1 MNRRVLVVGGTGALG
16 APVAERLRQDG
27 YRVRLLVRSPGRLPP
42 RDDVEYAPGDLAD
55 PDTLRSALAGCHAVH
70 VSVRGGPTAELFDR
84 VEHSGTAR
92 LAQLAAQAGVH
103 RVTYVSHSLAAA
115 DAPAADLR
123 AKFHAEQAIAASG
136 APYTIFRPTYFMESL
151 PRHLQGRR
159 ALVLG
164 RQPHALH
171 MVAAADFARL
181 VSRCLAVPEAAGQR
195 LDVHGPQAIKIAD
208 ALRTYCSHR
217 SPGTR
222 VVSMP
227 LWFMSLADRT
237 ILQGRLH
244 GTLPLMRALDS
255 HGERGDPGPTRRL
268 LGPVDT
274 TLTEWLQTEPT
285 A

>member
-1 MNRRVLVVGGTGALG
+1 MNRTVLVVGGTGALG
-16 APVAERLRQDG
+16 APVAKRLHEDG
-27 YRVRLLVRSPGRLPP
+27 YRVRLLVRDPGRLPP
-42 RDDVEYAPGDLAD
+42 PDDVEYAPGDLAD
-55 PDTLRSALAGCHAVH
+55 PDTLRSALDGCQAVH
-70 VSVRGGPTAELFDR
+70 VSVRGGPTADLFDR
-84 VEHSGTAR
+84 VEHSGTAQ
-92 LAQLAAQAGVH
+92 LAQLAADAGVG
-103 RVTYVSHSLAAA
+103 RLTYVSHSLAAP

-136 APYTIFRPTYFMESL
+136 VPYTIFRPSYFMESL

-181 VSRCLAVPEAAGQR
+181 VSRCLTIPDTAGQR
-195 LDVHGPQAIKIAD
+195 LDVHGPKAITIAD
-208 ALRTYCSHR
+208 ALRAYCSHH

-237 ILQGRLH
+237 ILRGRLR

-268 LGPVDT
+268 LGPVDI
-274 TLTEWLQTEPT
+274 TLTQWLQTRPT
-285 A
+285 N